1 MIDNYIIK
9 RHKKLKASKE
19 KDNYIFGFCFG
30 LFIILINIYF
40 FLTTPDIKIVNI
52 INLFF
57 ILLGILFILLSIIY
71 PNSLDFIHNKI
82 LKKIINFIGKII
94 FNILLVLIYFL
105 LVLPVGLIIKR
116 KERKNNKQIN
126 TNFYSCTD
134 INNSQNRKK
143 GIYNILQ
150 VFRIFANERYA
161 LMIPIIIIL
170 IIIGLLLI
178 FVQSSVITP
187 FIYTLF

>member
-9 RHKKLKASKE
+9 KQKRIKASKE

-30 LFIILINIYF
+30 LFIVLINIYF
-40 FLTTPDIKIVNI
+40 FLTTPDIKIFNI
-52 INLFF
+52 INLSF
-57 ILLGILFILLSIIY
+57 ILLGVIFILLAIIY

-82 LKKIINFIGKII
+82 LKKLINCIGKII
-94 FNILLVLIYFL
+94 FSILLIFIYFI

-116 KERKNNKQIN
+116 KERKNNKQSN

-134 INNSQNRKK
+134 INNFQNRKK

-150 VFRIFANERYA
+150 VFRLFANERYA
-161 LMIPIIIIL
+161 LMIPIIIVL